1 MVSYSNE
8 IFNVIIFYF
17 NSFFSFNPA
26 RDFGP
31 RIIALWA
38 GWGSVAM
45 KGWWVYVAAPLVGAP
60 VGAWIADKIL
70 YPNK

>member
-1 MVSYSNE
+1 
-8 IFNVIIFYF
+8 
-17 NSFFSFNPA
+17 
-26 RDFGP
+26 
-31 RIIALWA
+31 
-38 GWGSVAM
+38 M